1 MTTFWYINVLILPK
15 NTRKFNA
22 LITLSLHLKKDFQ
35 ILKNWHPV
43 LKFKRE
49 NLHETDGHLIQ
60 VIDS

>member
-1 MTTFWYINVLILPK
+1 MPK